1 MYSIYEIK
9 NNETINDIAN
19 KLNISVEQLR
29 EINGELKDITSGQL
43 IIVPNQ
49 KNYSIYNVKKG
60 DTLYS
65 IGKIYN
71 VDANTLKLFNGLKD
85 D

>member
-1 MYSIYEIK
+1 MQCK
-9 NNETINDIAN
+9 TNAKCIAN

-49 KNYSIYNVKKG
+49 KNYSI
-60 DTLYS
+60 
-65 IGKIYN
+65 
-71 VDANTLKLFNGLKD
+71 
-85 D
+85 